1 MRRGNIP
8 RKNVNNVLTDFL
20 ASSKTHVNKGR
31 ERSVYF
37 YFLAKCHHLGFDKY
51 SK

>member
-20 ASSKTHVNKGR
+20 ASSETHVNKGR
-31 ERSVYF
+31 ERSV
-37 YFLAKCHHLGFDKY
+37 LAKCHHSGFDKY